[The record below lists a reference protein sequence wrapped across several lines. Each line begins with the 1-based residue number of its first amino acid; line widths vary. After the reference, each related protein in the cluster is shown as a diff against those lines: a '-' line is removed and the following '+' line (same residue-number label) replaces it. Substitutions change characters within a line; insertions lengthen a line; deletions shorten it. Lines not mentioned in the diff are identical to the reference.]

1 MKKTIDNRKISTEE
15 FEMALDQSK
24 NVQYLLRLYV
34 TGSTPQS
41 SRAVV
46 NIKNIC
52 EEHLKGRYELEVVDL
67 YQKPNLAI
75 GEQIIAVPT
84 LIKKLP
90 LPLRRVVGDMSNT
103 DRVLVG
109 LDLRKVNKN
118 EVPLSL

>member
-15 FEMALDQSK
+15 FEMTLDQSK
-24 NVQYLLRLYV
+24 NAQYLLRLYV

-52 EEHLKGRYELEVVDL
+52 EEYLKGRYELEVVDL

-109 LDLRKVNKN
+109 LDLRKVSKN
-118 EVPLSL
+118 EAPFSQ

>member
-52 EEHLKGRYELEVVDL
+52 EEYLKGRYELEVVDL

-109 LDLRKVNKN
+109 LDLRKVSKN
-118 EVPLSL
+118 EAPFSQ